1 LFKKFKLFFKTSI
14 LEISVIIPTYNEE
27 KYLPTLLKCIS
38 KQTLKPV
45 EVIVSDNYSKD
56 QTREI
61 AKEFGAK
68 VIDGGIQS
76 VGRNNGAKI
85 AKGEILIFIDADIS
99 FSDNFLKNCVKQ
111 FTDSKIDLG
120 VCKFSLKSE
129 NFSQLIHNM
138 LTNISMEFRKK
149 TKNPLGNGGVII
161 CKKKVFESVGGFD
174 ESLKIS
180 EDQKFF
186 RLAVLKGYKFGII
199 NLYFVHSPR
208 RYKNNHFFNIFISG
222 ALASIIIVLFTTRNK
237 VIKNKLLKI
246 IEKMYGE
253 FGKW

>member
-1 LFKKFKLFFKTSI
+1 MK
-14 LEISVIIPTYNEE
+14 ISVIIPTYNEE
-27 KYLPTLLKCIS
+27 KYLPILLKCIF

-45 EVIVSDNYSKD
+45 EVIVADNYSKD

-99 FSDNFLKNCVKQ
+99 FDEKFLENCLKQ
-111 FTDSKIDLG
+111 FISSNIDLG
-120 VCKFSLKSE
+120 VCKFSLKSK
-129 NFSQLIHNM
+129 NFSQIIHNM
-138 LTNISMEFRKK
+138 LTNISMEFRKR
-149 TKNPLGNGGVII
+149 TKNPLVNGGVII
-161 CKKKVFESVGGFD
+161 CKKKVFESIGGFD

-186 RLAVLKGYKFGII
+186 KVAISKGYKFGII

-208 RYKNNHFFNIFISG
+208 RYKNNHFFNIFVSG
-222 ALASIIIVLFTTRNK
+222 ALASIIILLFTTNNK
-237 VIKNKLLKI
+237 VIKNNLLRI
-246 IEKMYGE
+246 IEKMYGG